1 MSHFYAMMSRMKYI
15 ERWAL
20 MRNSERENICE
31 HSLEVAMLSH
41 ALAVLGNRRLGKH
54 YDAERAA
61 VIGIFHDSN
70 EIITG
75 DMPTP
80 VKYYNQEMQE
90 LFHSIEERATR
101 SLLGLLP
108 EDLQSD
114 YEGIFFPQPGEE
126 ELWRLV
132 KAADKLS
139 ALIKC
144 MEEEKAGNREF
155 ESAQKAVKA
164 AIHALNVPEAEI
176 FLTEFLPSYKHN
188 LDDLSVNY

>member
-31 HSLEVAMLSH
+31 HSLEVSMLAH
-41 ALAVLGNRRLGKH
+41 ALAIIGNRRLGMD
-54 YDAERAA
+54 YDQERAA

-80 VKYYNQEMQE
+80 VKYYSQEMQE
-90 LFHSIEERATR
+90 IFHDIEDRASK
-101 SLLGLLP
+101 SLLSLLP
-108 EDLQSD
+108 EDMQQD
-114 YEGIFFPQPGEE
+114 YENLFFKKPGEE
-126 ELWRLV
+126 ALWKLV

-144 MEEEKAGNREF
+144 VEEGKAGNREF
-155 ESAQKAVKA
+155 ESAKNTIEES
-164 AIHALNVPEAEI
+164 IHNMNVPEAEI
-176 FLTEFLPSYKHN
+176 FLQEFLPSYYLT
-188 LDDLSVNY
+188 LDELSVKY

>member
-41 ALAVLGNRRLGKH
+41 ALAVIGNRRLGKR
-54 YDAERAA
+54 YNPERAA

-90 LFHSIEERATR
+90 LFHSIEDRATR
-101 SLLGLLP
+101 SLIELLP
-108 EDLQSD
+108 KDLQPD
-114 YEGIFFPQPGEE
+114 YEGVFFPQPGEE

-132 KAADKLS
+132 KAADKIS

-144 MEEEKAGNREF
+144 VEEEKAGNREF
-155 ESAQKAVKA
+155 ESARKTVEA
-164 AIHALNVPEAEI
+164 AIHKLDVPEAEI
-176 FLTEFLPSYKHN
+176 FLDEFLQSYELT
-188 LDDLSVNY
+188 LDDLSVDY

>member
-41 ALAVLGNRRLGKH
+41 ALAVIGNRRLGKH
-54 YDAERAA
+54 YNPERAA

-90 LFHSIEERATR
+90 LFHSIEDRATR
-101 SLLGLLP
+101 SLIELLP
-108 EDLQSD
+108 KDLQPD
-114 YEGIFFPQPGEE
+114 YEGVFFPQPGEE

-132 KAADKLS
+132 KAADKIS

-144 MEEEKAGNREF
+144 VEEEKAGNREF
-155 ESAQKAVKA
+155 ESARKTVEA
-164 AIHALNVPEAEI
+164 AIHKLDVPEAEI
-176 FLTEFLPSYKHN
+176 FLDEFLESYKKT
-188 LDDLSVNY
+188 LDDISVDY